1 MPENDNGMKK
11 LLQRILL
18 LQLLLAL
25 SFASYA
31 DWPIGKG
38 RSSLIGAY
46 NYFYS
51 TKYFDSKGK
60 LATFGQ
66 GDQFQ
71 SHFFGLTML
80 HGISRRL
87 DLSVNVPFIIQDL
100 VSGGIAKT
108 NSGLGDISVGL
119 AYHFPSEN
127 FQKHFTIKANMIV
140 PAYENTKT
148 PYIGYASKGIQ
159 GAMNYS
165 FSPVKHSFCVIEG
178 AYTHFLDTQD
188 GPIQY
193 RGAITFGKSLNK
205 YSLVTFNFAHLDSKS
220 SNTGFNINPSATKN
234 FFSGTLTA
242 TYGRKITRTITPYIQ
257 TFYTL
262 YGSNVGLGMGAS
274 FFFIVKIP

>member
-1 MPENDNGMKK
+1 MKK
-11 LLQRILL
+11 TNQKLVMILILL
-18 LQLLLAL
+18 AI
-25 SFASYA
+25 SFASNA

-38 RSSLIGAY
+38 RSSVIGAY

-51 TKYFDSKGK
+51 SKYFDSKGK

-87 DLSVNVPFIIQDL
+87 DLSVNLPFIIQDL
-100 VSGGIAKT
+100 VSGGNSTT
-108 NSGLGDISVGL
+108 NSGLGDISIGL

-148 PYIGYASKGIQ
+148 PFLGYASKGVQ
-159 GAMNYS
+159 GALNYS
-165 FSPVKHSFCVIEG
+165 FTPFKKSFCVLEG
-178 AYTHFLDTQD
+178 SYTQFLDTQD

-193 RGAITFGKSLNK
+193 RGSVTLGKSINK
-205 YSLVTFNFAHLDSKS
+205 YSLITCNFAHLDSKS
-220 SNTGFNINPSATKN
+220 SNTGFNINPLATKN
-234 FFSGTLTA
+234 FYSGTITA
-242 TYGRKITRTITPYIQ
+242 TYGRKITRTITPFIQ

-274 FFFIVKIP
+274 FFIIVKIP